1 MPRRRPH
8 VRLQIGSDA
17 PLSEIDSPDV
27 RDVDDSY
34 VGFVIA
40 HQRDIDRKFAVSLE
54 KLLGSVQRIDHPEQI
69 PVTAFLVQ
77 QVAPLLAQQRNARL
91 TQIVLD
97 QLVRLAVGYGD
108 RRMIAFQVDAVI
120 RVAV

>member
-1 MPRRRPH
+1 M
-8 VRLQIGSDA
+8 Q
-17 PLSEIDSPDV
+17 EI
-27 RDVDDSY
+27 
-34 VGFVIA
+34 I
-40 HQRDIDRKFAVSLE
+40 
-54 KLLGSVQRIDHPEQI
+54 GSVQRIDHPKQI

-77 QVAPLLAQQRNARL
+77 QVAPFLAQQRNARL

-120 RVAV
+120 RVARIDIAL